1 MRLGKVRDLVRGGI
15 IHETMG
21 GLCRV
26 LDYFHKSDAVTVV
39 RIKNRFETP
48 SDAGWTD
55 CMLNFYFRDD
65 PHRHVCEVQLIH
77 HKMFS
82 QRTVQDGHDG
92 YNIFRSSYELLAY
105 HENLPGQR
113 KMSTVRSASVRRALK
128 KENHDGDDFISS
140 KEAYR
145 IQLDLGL
152 QKTRDEVDDML
163 LDMDKNG
170 DGKVT
175 TAEFLTFI
183 KAMKKKTGKAHR
195 SKVIPLPAEE
205 AKEEEPHIV
214 IPNESSE
221 SETQLSDVAEPELAP
236 APEVK
241 STDPAAVK
249 PRRIRRRTRRSRT
262 RVRKRKPIQTTAAD
276 IVTV

>member
-1 MRLGKVRDLVRGGI
+1 MKGIYRVTEKGVFKYNKLESVNDVQTMRLGKVRDLVRGGI
-15 IHETMG
+15 IHETMR

-105 HENLPGQR
+105 HGNLPGQR

-128 KENHDGDDFISS
+128 TENFDGDDFIMVVKATPIQKCVEYMEVYFS
-140 KEAYR
+140 KD
-145 IQLDLGL
+145 QSVL
-152 QKTRDEVDDML
+152 VWL
-163 LDMDKNG
+163 L
-170 DGKVT
+170 
-175 TAEFLTFI
+175 
-183 KAMKKKTGKAHR
+183 
-195 SKVIPLPAEE
+195 
-205 AKEEEPHIV
+205 
-214 IPNESSE
+214 
-221 SETQLSDVAEPELAP
+221 
-236 APEVK
+236 
-241 STDPAAVK
+241 
-249 PRRIRRRTRRSRT
+249 PRRRRTSQLQCWSR
-262 RVRKRKPIQTTAAD
+262 
-276 IVTV
+276 